1 MTRGHDQDQISP
13 VPASRWETFVW
24 PRWLPVRARLPI
36 IAQLA
41 AVAILIA
48 IFIDPRWWSVKSWA
62 PTPGTAPVAASG
74 AAPTAPTTPQAPAAP
89 SRPAHL
95 NLDVRHTF
103 GKADLTVHVDG
114 KRALQTT
121 LEGNGK
127 RFGMFGKRSERI
139 FLRTLDLQ
147 PGARVVMV
155 RLRSSEDKFDQSQ
168 VEKFDLDPAAVA
180 TIRVSGDKEAGL
192 QMAVNRP
199 APAPPVPASPVAAS
213 VVALPAAAPMV
224 EAAVAPQAADVII
237 AELFSTLRSILI
249 ALAGFIGS
257 AATGFVVQ
265 EFMRRRKD
273 KLFDEPAPQRRAPNV
288 RIAAE

>member
-1 MTRGHDQDQISP
+1 MTGDHGDAP
-13 VPASRWETFVW
+13 LPGSRWETFVW
-24 PRWLPVRARLPI
+24 PRWLPVRARLPL

-41 AVAILIA
+41 AVSILIA
-48 IFIDPRWWSVKSWA
+48 IFVDPRWWSVKSWE
-62 PTPGTAPVAASG
+62 PTPGTAPAAASG
-74 AAPTAPTTPQAPAAP
+74 TASAAPPAPQAPAAP
-89 SRPAHL
+89 NRPAHL
-95 NLDVRHTF
+95 NLDVRHSF
-103 GKADLTVHVDG
+103 GKADLTVLVDG
-114 KRALQTT
+114 KRALQMS

-155 RLRSSEDKFDQSQ
+155 RLRSPEDKFDQSQ
-168 VEKFDLDPAAVA
+168 VEKFELDPASVA
-180 TIRVSGDKEAGL
+180 TIRVSADKSGL
-192 QMAVNRP
+192 AMAVTRP
-199 APAPPVPASPVAAS
+199 APVPPVPATPVAAT
-213 VVALPAAAPMV
+213 VVALPTAAPMV
-224 EAAVAPQAADVII
+224 EAAAAPQAADVII

-273 KLFDEPAPQRRAPNV
+273 KLFDDEPAPQRRAPAV